1 MRKILFFILLSFAVF
16 AQSLKDG
23 FYRVE
28 EKVYTRGYKNFTE
41 ITVSKGKIT
50 KVTFDKFD
58 EKGALVSENKDYN
71 QRMKVASGID
81 SVSANKILTDNLL
94 KTQKAENIDA
104 VAGATSNVSIFKK
117 QVNFLIGKAKDGK
130 TGNYID

>member
-1 MRKILFFILLSFAVF
+1 MRNFLFFILLSFAVF

-28 EKVYTRGYKNFTE
+28 EKGYTRGYKNFTE
-41 ITVSKGKIT
+41 LTVSKGKIT

-58 EKGALVSENKDYN
+58 EKGALVSESKDYN
-71 QRMKVASGID
+71 QRMKAASGID

-94 KTQKAENIDA
+94 KTQNSEKIDA
-104 VAGATSNVSIFKK
+104 VAGATSNVNIFKK
-117 QVNFLIGKAKDGK
+117 QVNFLFEKAKSGK
-130 TGNYID
+130 TGNYVD